1 MMSTAVEARFTLA
14 DLLLSTNNALV
25 PQLLRAGYLLTLL
38 AMKLL
43 LSASDVNV
51 APMLKLIV
59 EDLLLPFLL
68 SL

>member
-38 AMKLL
+38 VMKLL